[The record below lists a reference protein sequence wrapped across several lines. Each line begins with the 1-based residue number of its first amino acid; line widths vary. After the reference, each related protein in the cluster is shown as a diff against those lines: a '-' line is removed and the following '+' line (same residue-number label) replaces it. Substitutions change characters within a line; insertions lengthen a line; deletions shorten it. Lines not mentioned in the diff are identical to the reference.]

1 MILAL
6 SETSISTTAKA
17 QIKMFDSVKMAYSS
31 TVRAKLEYLDDA
43 WDTCS
48 CAG

>member
-1 MILAL
+1 MV
-6 SETSISTTAKA
+6 KA
-17 QIKMFDSVKMAYSS
+17 WIKMFDSVKMAYLS
-31 TVRAKLEYLDDA
+31 TFRAKPAYLDDA